1 MKDIDIQ
8 YLKQFLN
15 NPEENPSQ
23 GLPDGFNPIYVLQDI
38 YKIAHEY
45 FGIEDEI
52 LSLPVIEGAYDF
64 NPTFTIE
71 KVEGII
77 EQTFYNDEGKKQYS
91 QSYVGVLW
99 FVANKLCKAETDKE
113 AKERESENEKDYW
126 EDVEYYDA
134 LQRAEQDI
142 LQLYILVHS
151 NPDKPILIGKDGK
164 TFKVTNCNNAES
176 RYSKKYIPMGDWFSE
191 LIDSKCKI
199 LFPHVE
205 SVLDAQKLLRKRPE
219 RMLIENRTVNFIIG
233 KLYELSK
240 DMGVISKNCSDF
252 RYFAG
257 DFLEFLGY
265 DASHNG
271 EKFTDTYINNAINR
285 RPRKRKQEKS
295 EPIKYDLSKYR
306 YITNSC
312 KKKLK
317 YITK

>member
-1 MKDIDIQ
+1 MKDIEIQ
-8 YLKQFLN
+8 HLKQFMN
-15 NPEENPSQ
+15 NPEEDPLQDLPS
-23 GLPDGFNPIYVLQDI
+23 GFNPIYVLQDI

-45 FGIEDEI
+45 FGIEDEL
-52 LSLPVIEGAYDF
+52 LSLPVIEGPYEF
-64 NPTFTIE
+64 NPIFTIE
-71 KVEGII
+71 QVEDII
-77 EQTFYNDEGKKQYS
+77 QQTFDEGKYS

-199 LFPHVE
+199 LFPNVE

-233 KLYELSK
+233 KLYDLSK
-240 DMGVISKNCSDF
+240 EMGVVSKNCSDF
-252 RYFAG
+252 RFFVA

-265 DASHNG
+265 GASHNG

-285 RPRKRKQEKS
+285 RPRRRKQEKS

-312 KKKLK
+312 KKRLK

>member
-38 YKIAHEY
+38 YKTAHKY
-45 FGIEDEI
+45 FGIEDET
-52 LSLPVIEGAYDF
+52 LSQPIIEGTYDF
-64 NPTFTIE
+64 NPSIKIKDVEETIRKTFD
-71 KVEGII
+71 K
-77 EQTFYNDEGKKQYS
+77 DQYS

-199 LFPHVE
+199 LFPNVE

-219 RMLIENRTVNFIIG
+219 RMLNENRTVNFIIG

-285 RPRKRKQEKS
+285 RPRRRKQQES
-295 EPIKYDLSKYR
+295 EPISYDLSKYS
-306 YITNSC
+306 YTTNSC